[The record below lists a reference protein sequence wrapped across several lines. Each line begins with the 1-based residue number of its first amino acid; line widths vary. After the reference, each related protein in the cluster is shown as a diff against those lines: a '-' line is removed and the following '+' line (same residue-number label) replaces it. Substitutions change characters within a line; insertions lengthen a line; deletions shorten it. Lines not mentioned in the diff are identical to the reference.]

1 VAKMPSE
8 RIRLVAENVEESDRT
23 SVSVVIVAVAV
34 AVDDDDDD
42 DDDDVDISGA
52 TRLVLVTYLPFSD
65 STAQIHFLQPL
76 KHFRLYS
83 RILTDAYTQFSP
95 SILTIF
101 VEKLQIFSS
110 QTT

>member
-23 SVSVVIVAVAV
+23 SISVVVVVAV
-34 AVDDDDDD
+34 AVDN
-42 DDDDVDISGA
+42 DDVDIFGA

-83 RILTDAYTQFSP
+83 RILTDAHTQFSP